1 MPIKKR
7 IVELLLLMLWVYL
20 IHDGGYDCE
29 DGFVVIREVSCLVIL
44 GSRRQMIEVYTPR
57 GILGQQST
65 IDRGL

>member
-1 MPIKKR
+1 
-7 IVELLLLMLWVYL
+7 MLWVYL

-57 GILGQQST
+57 GILRQQST